1 MKIMFCIPTLGYGGA
16 ERQLSY
22 LAAELI
28 RMGHEIHVVFFLGG
42 ANVEGLRAGGAV
54 LHPLPPGGSHDPKIF
69 IRLLGL
75 IRKIRPDI
83 IQTSLQQMDVL
94 GGAAAL
100 ATRVPWVLKE
110 SSSASG
116 YPASWKIRLRA
127 VVAGSAHAIVA
138 NSRQG
143 EAYWRSKKI
152 KCPLYVIP
160 NGISLKETAEA
171 GPAAAADLSLEP
183 AAKMLLFA
191 GRMDSG
197 KNLENF
203 VVALSLAAK
212 EMPFTALLC
221 GDGPLRPALEG
232 LAAELGIKRHLIF
245 TGYVSNLWSL
255 MKRADAFVFL
265 SRFEGCPNVV
275 LEAMACGCPL
285 IVSDIPAHREILD
298 ERSACFVGLDD
309 VTEIAAAVKTTLTF
323 GDAARGRAD
332 AAQARVAQWTIAM
345 MAQRYEQLYLT
356 ISGGSTD

>member
-1 MKIMFCIPTLGYGGA
+1 MKIMFCIPTLGHGGA
-16 ERQLSY
+16 ERELAY
-22 LAAELI
+22 LAVELI

-42 ANVEGLRAGGAV
+42 ANVDRFRAGGV
-54 LHPLPPGGSHDPKIF
+54 TLHPLPPGGSHDPKIF

-75 IRKIRPDI
+75 IRKLRPDI
-83 IQTSLQQMDVL
+83 IQTNLPQMDIL

-110 SSSASG
+110 ASSALG
-116 YPASWKIRLRA
+116 YPANWKIRLRQ
-127 VVAGSAHAIVA
+127 VLAGSADAIVS

-160 NGISLKETAEA
+160 NGVPFNETAAADPA
-171 GPAAAADLSLEP
+171 GAADLSLGP
-183 AAKMLLFA
+183 ATKMLLFA
-191 GRMDSG
+191 GRMDAG
-197 KNLENF
+197 KNIENLI
-203 VVALSLAAK
+203 VALSLVAN
-212 EMPFTALLC
+212 ETPFTALLC
-221 GDGPLRPALEG
+221 GDGPLRPALEE
-232 LAAELGIKRHLIF
+232 LAAELGIKSCVIF

-255 MKRADAFVFL
+255 MKRADSFVFL

-298 ERSACFVGLDD
+298 DRSARFVGLDD
-309 VTEIAAAVKTTLTF
+309 VTQIAAAIKTTLMF
-323 GDAARGRAD
+323 GDAARERAG
-332 AAQARVAQWTIAM
+332 AAKAKVAPWTVEA

-356 ISGGSTD
+356 IAAGSTD